1 MKCSMKRGL
10 VGRVLGPPWLKDSVC
25 LLGIY
30 RREVAAD
37 WAASVFSGDLKMGSC
52 FMSRVQDLGL

>member
-1 MKCSMKRGL
+1 M
-10 VGRVLGPPWLKDSVC
+10 
-25 LLGIY
+25 
-30 RREVAAD
+30 AAD